1 MSIVC
6 TEAQSNCNSGQLIQQ
21 QSQPSLSHSSSN
33 LNDATPPH
41 GEVPT
46 RNFCLAQFTSQLAAR
61 WYVPQQSS
69 IYTSELLR
77 IEKHQNGS
85 VLKVYKVCV
94 STLTQI
100 LKYPKMVPVSQ
111 SDPFCPQLS
120 FEQKPW
126 FLEPLHTFHAPG
138 VLKYAWAKFSSGYS
152 NLQCLTEGNLVNL

>member
-85 VLKVYKVCV
+85 V
-94 STLTQI
+94 
-100 LKYPKMVPVSQ
+100 
-111 SDPFCPQLS
+111 
-120 FEQKPW
+120 
-126 FLEPLHTFHAPG
+126 
-138 VLKYAWAKFSSGYS
+138 
-152 NLQCLTEGNLVNL
+152 